1 MHRRTEGSIAPHE
14 GTVTRRKWLGSLL
27 IGGALAAVGGAV
39 AMVRTSS
46 YEAPSSSVASLRV
59 LAPWQFVVVRAVARR
74 MVAADRD
81 DGVLSPDDA
90 AVAEFI
96 DGYLVEMHPSLRR
109 DFLRLLGYTE
119 HLAPLASGHL
129 RRFTELAPHDQDD
142 VLGELESS
150 HFDQLRAGFQALKS
164 IIVMGYYRDPRTFA
178 ILGYGGPFV
187 VQKAGLSP

>member
-1 MHRRTEGSIAPHE
+1 MPRRTDDSIAPRD

-27 IGGALAAVGGAV
+27 IGGALAAASGAV

-46 YEAPSSSVASLRV
+46 YEAPSVAATSLRV

-74 MVAADRD
+74 MVAADRGD
-81 DGVLSPDDA
+81 VLSPDDA

-119 HLAPLASGHL
+119 HVAPLASGHL
-129 RRFTELAPHDQDD
+129 RRFTELAPRDQDD
-142 VLGELESS
+142 VLGALESS
-150 HFDQLRAGFQALKS
+150 RFDQLRAGFQALKS

-178 ILGYGGPFV
+178 ILGYGGPFIV
-187 VQKAGLSP
+187 EKVGPSP

>member
-1 MHRRTEGSIAPHE
+1 MHRRTEGPIAPHDR
-14 GTVTRRKWLGSLL
+14 TVTRRKWLGSLF

-46 YEAPSSSVASLRV
+46 YEAPSSGVASLRV
-59 LAPWQFVVVRAVARR
+59 LAPWQFLVVRAVARR

-81 DGVLSPDDA
+81 GALSPDDA

-96 DGYLVEMHPSLRR
+96 DGYLVEMNSSLRR

-119 HLAPLASGHL
+119 HLAPLASGHW
-129 RRFTELAPHDQDD
+129 RRFTDLAPRDQDD
-142 VLGELESS
+142 VLGALESS
-150 HFDQLRAGFQALKS
+150 RFDQLRAGFQALKS

-187 VQKAGLSP
+187 VEKAGPSP